1 LACQLISI
9 HQKRERDFIHEYH
22 KRVSPPHPQWQAYV
36 SSAIKLDDMLQPI
49 AQLFNEVYEKI
60 HFGQPSGP
68 KFTIWRLMMVVW
80 RREVFDKLQQELIQ
94 KLKEILNRFHK
105 SQLQQ
110 GIN

>member
-1 LACQLISI
+1 
-9 HQKRERDFIHEYH
+9 
-22 KRVSPPHPQWQAYV
+22 V